1 MNVTTRPNKYTV
13 LLLLFLLA
21 VLLLGLAMSALR
33 HFDGLYGQDAFA
45 YYEYATGPLRESMP
59 GTLPPFFWPPGYPLL
74 VLLMSFLVGTDP
86 LAGQLVSLLAGML
99 APLFTAFLAREV
111 WPETRSPWLAP
122 LVAGLLVAFAG
133 QLWQSS
139 VVVMTDTTG
148 LAAVTLGMWALARYG
163 RDDQEP
169 RAIFWLLLA
178 AAAMAFAV
186 LTRWAFALIALPAT
200 AYALVILFGRPR
212 ATAAGHALAAAIIV
226 LLVLSPVLGPVIHF
240 LGGTTGGQAS
250 FVVDLEVVTWS
261 PLNALRRDFVNS
273 DGYLHYRWPNGLYY
287 ALTPAHRYYF
297 TPWLAPLL
305 LPGLWAVLRRR
316 TTAQLLLLLGWAGV
330 VYAFLAGIPWQN
342 FRFTLTY
349 LPPLAILAAIGFA
362 TVWRWLP
369 GRLNW
374 LLLPYLLAGL
384 GLMGWGGAQLT
395 GDFITRKEADL
406 QTVAWVEGRTP
417 ASARLLTFGVTL
429 TFQHY
434 SHLETLELYSLT
446 PADLEVLVADDRPTF
461 LLLDVANIES
471 QWSGRSPETNFRWL
485 REGPGLVEVGVQ
497 RSFTLFRVVKE

>member
-1 MNVTTRPNKYTV
+1 
-13 LLLLFLLA
+13 
-21 VLLLGLAMSALR
+21 
-33 HFDGLYGQDAFA
+33 
-45 YYEYATGPLRESMP
+45 
-59 GTLPPFFWPPGYPLL
+59 
-74 VLLMSFLVGTDP
+74 
-86 LAGQLVSLLAGML
+86 
-99 APLFTAFLAREV
+99 
-111 WPETRSPWLAP
+111 
-122 LVAGLLVAFAG
+122 
-133 QLWQSS
+133 
-139 VVVMTDTTG
+139 
-148 LAAVTLGMWALARYG
+148 
-163 RDDQEP
+163 
-169 RAIFWLLLA
+169 
-178 AAAMAFAV
+178 
-186 LTRWAFALIALPAT
+186 
-200 AYALVILFGRPR
+200 
-212 ATAAGHALAAAIIV
+212 
-226 LLVLSPVLGPVIHF
+226 
-240 LGGTTGGQAS
+240 
-250 FVVDLEVVTWS
+250 
-261 PLNALRRDFVNS
+261 
-273 DGYLHYRWPNGLYY
+273 
-287 ALTPAHRYYF
+287 
-297 TPWLAPLL
+297 LL